1 MSRMSFENDYQ
12 DQRTIS
18 LAFVWLLIVISGFVM
33 VEPSPFELYGAV
45 LVIISFTFG
54 MRIPKGIGL
63 AIIFWVVF
71 LVFNIISSVQS
82 ADPSMAIKPVGIRFF
97 LILIWLFITCFVY
110 ENPKRFLPLIWS
122 GYAFGAFIV
131 VLIGILAY
139 MGKIPNSDQYLLFG
153 RVKSTFKDPN
163 VYSPYLTPV
172 FMIYLS
178 RLESGKDSH
187 IFINVI
193 MLTTI
198 SVGLLLGFSRG
209 SWLNLG
215 LAMMAYLII
224 RLVTMKESKE
234 LSRLIGMGVIA
245 LIIGSFLMGWLIST
259 SAISDLFQERA
270 QVVQGYDVS
279 ERFSTQMKA
288 MNTILELPLG
298 FGPGQ
303 TILRYGSMPH
313 NVYLHLFSESGW
325 ISGLAYVSFVILTIW
340 KGFIFCLRKTEIQLS
355 ALVVFSCILS
365 TQLQS
370 FFIDSHHWRHLFIL
384 YGMMW
389 GAMLGYDKI
398 KNTSKP

>member
-18 LAFVWLLIVISGFVM
+18 LGFVWFLIAISGFVM
-33 VEPSPFELYGAV
+33 IEPSPFELYGAV
-45 LVIISFTFG
+45 LVIISFAFG
-54 MRIPKGIGL
+54 MRIPKGVGL
-63 AIIFWVVF
+63 AIIFWAVF
-71 LVFNIISSVQS
+71 LIFNIISSVQS
-82 ADPSMAIKPVGIRFF
+82 LDPSMAIKPVGIRFF
-97 LILIWLFITCFVY
+97 LIAIWLFITCFVY
-110 ENPKRFLPLIWS
+110 ENPKRFLNLIWS
-122 GYAFGAFIV
+122 GYAFAAFFV

-139 MGKIPNSDQYLLFG
+139 AGKLPNSDQFLLFG

-163 VYSPYLTPV
+163 VYAPFLTPV

-187 IFINVI
+187 IFINII
-193 MLTTI
+193 MLAVV

-215 LAMMAYLII
+215 MAMMFYLAI
-224 RLVTMKESKE
+224 RLVTLKESKE
-234 LSRLIGMGVIA
+234 LSRLIGMGVLA

-259 SAISDLFQERA
+259 SAINELFQERA
-270 QVVQGYDVS
+270 HVVQGYDVT

-288 MNTILELPLG
+288 INTIIELPLG

-325 ISGLAYVSFVILTIW
+325 ISGLAYLSFVILTIW
-340 KGFIFCLRKTEIQLS
+340 KGLLFCLRKTEIQLS
-355 ALVVFSCILS
+355 ALVIFSSILS

-389 GAMLGYDKI
+389 GAMLGYDKL
-398 KNTSKP
+398 KNTPKP